1 MGLWQTIVAH
11 LTDSD
16 DEVVMHAC
24 WVCGTAVQVSTDREG
39 RYTRRGISPLT
50 KSIALSTSCT
60 SCVHRITPNRN
71 RLCVLQFLEQ

>member
-24 WVCGTAVQVSTDREG
+24 WVCGTAVQVSPD
-39 RYTRRGISPLT
+39 
-50 KSIALSTSCT
+50 
-60 SCVHRITPNRN
+60 
-71 RLCVLQFLEQ
+71 